1 MFESKAA
8 MFLYS
13 VSPVHMGAGTAL
25 GAIDNPIQRERH
37 TGHPTIAGSGLKG
50 AMRHEARWRWKTKDL
65 VGRIFG
71 PDPED
76 ERASEHAGALSVSDA
91 QIVLFPVRSLRRSYV
106 YATCPTALARL

>member
-37 TGHPTIAGSGLKG
+37 TGHPMMAGSGLKG
-50 AMRHEARWRWKTKDL
+50 ALRHEAAVAWGKNGLVKT
-65 VGRIFG
+65 VFG
-71 PDPED
+71 PDPE
-76 ERASEHAGALSVSDA
+76 
-91 QIVLFPVRSLRRSYV
+91 
-106 YATCPTALARL
+106 